1 MEVKQTITK
10 EGSTSSSLW
19 TWKQVITEKWN
30 DDYIET
36 NKSIVYVD
44 TYLGRGNSAS
54 YFGGSAN
61 LNITCDGQQKPTS
74 KTFNYPTNVNA
85 YSWVLIQSES
95 FEVEHNSNGK
105 KTIAVSS
112 SMSTSNFTP
121 NSASASCN
129 VELTTIPRASDI
141 AVSNTDLGQNI
152 PITIGKKSDSF
163 TSTLTYTI
171 GSLSGT
177 IATKTSLSNYPWV
190 MSSTLIEQIK
200 NAYPNSGS
208 YSKGGISTKVTCQ
221 TFSGN
226 TLIGTKE
233 ATFKLYIT
241 DKPSI
246 SSAVRT
252 ELNTNITALTTKVLR
267 HISQNKFTITANAP
281 TGASIIGYRVKNG
294 TRDSGI
300 SANNIVNLGDI
311 QDYYEENN
319 NFKTKFIVTCV
330 DSRGNESEEYPVICD
345 FINYIQVSINKT
357 DVTIKRSTGT
367 SNDCKIYLTGNF
379 YNGKIGTTD
388 NVITFKVRYKLKTST
403 EWSTWTTLSAIYV
416 DNTFKVDNVPIIG
429 TFDYKENYDFELMAI
444 DKIGDY
450 DDVEKIFATS
460 VAIVKYHKN
469 GADFVGLS
477 INKYPV
483 LYFTEEEEWEE

>member
-1 MEVKQTITK
+1 MASCSFTSTGRKFTLNVTEVSYSIENNTSTIYWDINISGGGTQWYDSYCKATVNGLTVYNETK
-10 EGSTSSSLW
+10 SWSSGVFPAKDGSASGYIYNVTHDSEGKASVSFGIEGYSEIYSTQSSSG
-19 TWKQVITEKWN
+19 T
-30 DDYIET
+30 
-36 NKSIVYVD
+36 
-44 TYLGRGNSAS
+44 
-54 YFGGSAN
+54 
-61 LNITCDGQQKPTS
+61 
-74 KTFNYPTNVNA
+74 
-85 YSWVLIQSES
+85 LI
-95 FEVEHNSNGK
+95 
-105 KTIAVSS
+105 
-112 SMSTSNFTP
+112 
-121 NSASASCN
+121 
-129 VELTTIPRASDI
+129 LTTIPRASDI
-141 AVSNTDLGQNI
+141 AVSNTELGQNV
-152 PITIGKKSDSF
+152 PIVIGKKVSSF
-163 TSTLTYTI
+163 TSTLSYTI
-171 GSLSGT
+171 GSLTGT
-177 IATKTSLSNYPWV
+177 IVDKTSLSNYPWV
-190 MSSTLIEQIK
+190 MESTLINQIK

-208 YSKGGISTKVTCQ
+208 YAKGGIEAKVICKTY
-221 TFSGN
+221 N
-226 TLIGTKE
+226 RATLIGTKE
-233 ATFKLYIT
+233 ASFKLYIV

-281 TGASIIGYRVKNG
+281 TGASITGYRVKNG

-300 SANNIVNLGDI
+300 SANNIVNLDDI

-403 EWSTWTTLSAIYV
+403 EWSTWTTLSATYV
-416 DNTFKVDNVPIIG
+416 DNTFKVDNVPITG